1 MVSSGEGTELELSAN
16 STTRLLRMLTKGN
29 IADLALGA
37 GLDARNSLQ
46 LQRRVV
52 SEQHLRCILNS
63 SPSGIDELLDEHLA
77 KDTIRLLPENGAKDD
92 SHTIVAGLDIDG
104 FFLTIVDRHDIAALS
119 YTLRCFLRGVLGCL
133 FLEFV
138 VFLVGGL
145 ERGGHGIALQERD
158 LLDQLIAFL
167 CAKSV
172 TWYHKSLS
180 RDMPFS
186 AGRFSRSTK
195 IEKS

>member
-1 MVSSGEGTELELSAN
+1 MVSSVEGTELELSAN
-16 STTRLLRMLTKGN
+16 PTTKIPKMLTKGN

-52 SEQHLRCILNS
+52 SEQHLWCILDS
-63 SPSGIDELLDEHLA
+63 SSSGIDELLNEHLA

-104 FFLTIVDRHDIAALS
+104 FFFTIVNRHDIAALS
-119 YTLRCFLRGVLGCL
+119 YTLWCFLRGVLGCL

-145 ERGGHGIALQERD
+145 ERGGHGIALQEGD

-167 CAKSV
+167 CAKSAACN
-172 TWYHKSLS
+172 H
-180 RDMPFS
+180 
-186 AGRFSRSTK
+186 
-195 IEKS
+195 I